1 MRYKLVAALAALL
14 APVLLLPGTAQAVQ
28 FGTPDGDGHPYVG
41 LVVLFDEAGTPQ
53 WRCTGALISPE
64 VFLTAGHCTEA
75 PAASAAIWFDS
86 GPINP
91 DPNDPAGSYPFG
103 GYDVTGTPVP
113 EPRYAG
119 LTLPATY
126 DIGVVTLDEPV
137 EMDRYAQLP
146 TQGLLD
152 SLASKRGQQDV
163 TMTVVGYGLQSVKPV
178 QSAVRERMVGTT
190 VVVQLKNALT
200 DGYNVRLSSNPGNW
214 SGGTCFGDSG
224 GPVLY
229 NDTDV
234 VVAVNSF
241 VLNSN
246 CKGSGYGYRVDTAES
261 LAFVHAFLH

>member
-1 MRYKLVAALAALL
+1 MRIKCAAVVAALLTPL
-14 APVLLLPGTAQAVQ
+14 ILLPGTAHAVQ

-41 LVVLFDEAGTPQ
+41 LVVLYDDNNSPL
-53 WRCTGALISPE
+53 WRCTGALISPK
-64 VFLTAGHCTEA
+64 VFLTAGHCTET
-75 PAASAAIWFDS
+75 PAARAAVWFDS
-86 GPINP
+86 GPI
-91 DPNDPAGSYPFG
+91 DSSSGYPFS
-103 GYDVTGTPVP
+103 GYDAAGTPIP

-119 LTLPATY
+119 LVLPATY
-126 DIGVVTLDEPV
+126 DIGVVVLDEPMV
-137 EMDRYAQLP
+137 VSRYAQLP
-146 TQGLLD
+146 TNGMLD

-163 TMTVVGYGLQSVKPV
+163 TMTVVGYGLQGVKPTLE
-178 QSAVRERMVGTT
+178 ATRERVVGTT
-190 VVVQLKNALT
+190 LVVQLKNSLT

-229 NDTDV
+229 NNTDI

-261 LAFVHAFLH
+261 LAFIAQYTGS

>member
-1 MRYKLVAALAALL
+1 MRKLVLAAITALL
-14 APVLLLPGTAQAVQ
+14 APLVLLPGTAQAIQ

-41 LVVLFDEAGTPQ
+41 LVVLFDDGVPQ
-53 WRCTGALISPE
+53 WRCTGALISPT

-75 PAASAAIWFDS
+75 PADEARIWFSS
-86 GPINP
+86 GPI
-91 DPNDPAGSYPFG
+91 DADSGYPYT
-103 GYDVTGTPVP
+103 GYDAAGTPVP

-126 DIGVVTLDEPV
+126 DIGVVTLDDPV
-137 EMDRYAQLP
+137 QMDRYAQLP
-146 TQGLLD
+146 TSGMLD
-152 SLASKRGQQDV
+152 KLASKRGQQEV
-163 TMTVVGYGLQSVKPV
+163 TMTVVGYGVQSVKPV
-178 QSAVRERMVGTT
+178 ASSIRERMVATT
-190 VVVQLKNALT
+190 KVVQLKNALT

-229 NDTDV
+229 NDTDI

-246 CKGSGYGYRVDTAES
+246 CKGSGYGYRVDTAAS
-261 LAFVHAFLH
+261 LAFVDQFMS

>member
-1 MRYKLVAALAALL
+1 MHRLVLAAIAALL
-14 APVLLLPGTAQAVQ
+14 APFVLLPGTAQAIQ
-28 FGTPDGDGHPYVG
+28 YGTPDGDGHPYVG
-41 LVVLFDEAGTPQ
+41 LVVLYDDGVPQ
-53 WRCTGALISPE
+53 WRCTGALISPT

-75 PAASAAIWFDS
+75 PADEARIWFSS
-86 GPINP
+86 GPVTLES
-91 DPNDPAGSYPFG
+91 GYPYT
-103 GYDVTGTPVP
+103 GYDAVGTPVP

-119 LTLPATY
+119 LYLPATY
-126 DIGVVTLDEPV
+126 DIGVVTLDEAV
-137 EMDRYAQLP
+137 QMDRYAQLP
-146 TQGLLD
+146 TAGMLD
-152 SLASKRGQQDV
+152 KLASKRGQQNV

-178 QSAVRERMVGTT
+178 ESSIRERMVATT

-229 NDTDV
+229 NDTDI

-261 LAFVHAFLH
+261 LSFVGQFLS